1 MAPKEGTTGI
11 EPVTIGSAIQC
22 STAELCTQQA
32 MPTAPGSTPQAP
44 VKASKQSKPS
54 WTKGSK
60 QDLLLQKNHL
70 PMRAEAHTDRQR
82 QVK

>member
-32 MPTAPGSTPQAP
+32 MPTAPGSIPQAGL
-44 VKASKQSKPS
+44 VKGRCKASDCKLEGSKP
-54 WTKGSK
+54 
-60 QDLLLQKNHL
+60 D
-70 PMRAEAHTDRQR
+70 A
-82 QVK
+82 